1 MRQRHNDDL
10 MHRLSHSQRFLK
22 VDRGSLALDERLGL
36 PKAADANGLHRR
48 FTAEVEGPL
57 QARTEVPELFAQN
70 GRLRSENGLL
80 REEVS
85 RLKAKLSQCG
95 TPNLG
100 DTQLENAR
108 LQGELQRL
116 QNTLALS
123 ARDSECERKK
133 LLEENERLRS
143 DLAAACGSGAES
155 RLRTALTKRSTNEEL
170 RSAIQG
176 CHALVHEAERELAA
190 AAFRERR
197 AAFENLHSAI
207 AADDET
213 RLEVALVQARLAEV
227 EEEDLEKGEAKLSEL
242 RTLTPEQRAQKRTR
256 LETTKRKKDAF
267 FFVKKDDVESL
278 RALLDSCCEVR
289 WRDWKDH
296 AGRSLFRCAQELQA
310 LCVQEFLASVQQE
323 TELLPSV
330 QPRVREVQHAPPP
343 EVQQQK
349 LQEPLDASSK
359 PSRCLGRS
367 RQSAKTAAQSL
378 DELERKLTENM
389 GKVDADSLK
398 TMLKEVEEIENL
410 IEKLDIVD
418 DEGCQSETEDL
429 VKEVFEVLVS
439 EAEQGGTDSAKVCP
453 DVRQELPTERLD
465 ACDLRGETR
474 ATRSTLWNDGIGWSS
489 PCAQIP
495 IEKPQVP
502 TQVSCAEE
510 DEEVLRTKA
519 LRSVA
524 RDDCDALA
532 EVLAAVDVEVWSKW
546 QNKAGQDLVVLS
558 ETRGST
564 GAYSL
569 LASALGLLQEP
580 SREVFGEKDT
590 VWVFFAG
597 EVMPRRA
604 TVLEDVPEDS
614 DEIPLEFWDGDVL
627 SGKVDRCLVRKMA
640 E

>member
-48 FTAEVEGPL
+48 FTAEVEGPT
-57 QARTEVPELFAQN
+57 QARMEVPELFAQN

-95 TPNLG
+95 APNLG

-108 LQGELQRL
+108 LRGELQRL
-116 QNTLALS
+116 QNTLAQS

-143 DLAAACGSGAES
+143 DLAAARGSGAES

-197 AAFENLHSAI
+197 AAFENLHAAI

-213 RLEVALVQARLAEV
+213 RLEAALVQARLAEV

-256 LETTKRKKDAF
+256 LETTKRRKDAF

-278 RALLDSCCEVR
+278 RALLATCCEVR

-296 AGRSLFRCAQELQA
+296 AGRSLLRCAQELQA
-310 LCVQEFLASVQQE
+310 LRVQEFLASVQQE
-323 TELLPSV
+323 TDVLPSV
-330 QPRVREVQHAPPP
+330 QPHVREVKHTPPP
-343 EVQQQK
+343 EVHQQK
-349 LQEPLDASSK
+349 LQEPPDASSR

-410 IEKLDIVD
+410 IEKLDSVD
-418 DEGCQSETEDL
+418 DEGCQSETEDP
-429 VKEVFEVLVS
+429 VKEVSEVLVS

-453 DVRQELPTERLD
+453 DVRQELPTERPD
-465 ACDLRGETR
+465 ACDPRSETR

-495 IEKPQVP
+495 IEKPQVR

-510 DEEVLRTKA
+510 EEVLRTKA

-580 SREVFGEKDT
+580 SREVFREKDT

-614 DEIPLEFWDGDVL
+614 DEIPLQFWDGDVL